1 MLLVQKLPI
10 SYQESPKDNTATYV
24 NRHIRSSRD
33 LSTTSREGRFLFKF
47 GAKQLQNLL
56 LWTSLLTNSAGVG
69 TISATNSF
77 NLFGKTINAA
87 LSLAYGNRGFIPP
100 GIPPPVPPVLPFV
113 PPVLPVTPPIQR
125 GVPPILGPTVPLVPL
140 ISPVTT
146 IANSEA
152 PPLLF
157 PITTNVGPAITPFP
171 ASVTN
176 GNTRIIPGSG
186 QTDASQRQL
195 LEEYLE
201 LEKRNQKLLSE
212 YNNLI
217 KQQQQI
223 TINQNE
229 QWKQFLK
236 THNLMVD
243 QFNDQT
249 YINVQRANEI

>member
-24 NRHIRSSRD
+24 NRHIRSSRE

-56 LWTSLLTNSAGVG
+56 LWTSFLTNSAGVG

-100 GIPPPVPPVLPFV
+100 GIPPRIPPVLPLAS
-113 PPVLPVTPPIQR
+113 PVLPITPPIQR
-125 GVPPILGPTVPLVPL
+125 GVPPILGPT
-140 ISPVTT
+140 T
-146 IANSEA
+146 ANSEA

-171 ASVTN
+171 ASVNN
-176 GNTRIIPGSG
+176 GNPIIIPGSG

-201 LEKRNQKLLSE
+201 LEKRNQKILSE

-229 QWKQFLK
+229 KWKQFLK
-236 THNLMVD
+236 AHNLMVD